1 MSFPLSQDLN
11 HRNIYLL
18 SPAQIRRGRSY
29 ATSPYWPISSLFLW
43 HVNTLQQVTKF
54 LGSADLHVDV
64 WKPLSLPQQT
74 CRCDLILFKVIV
86 LEYLF
91 LSSFLCLFFLR
102 ENLFLLLKSSICG
115 SHFAMC
121 HYNFTSKWYN
131 SVSHLKSI
139 IEIFKVSITNT
150 RNIKAPLLSTNLPL
164 ILPGELGFELLLALL
179 TVSIREDLD
188 WDCLPADERGLLTA
202 PRTLAALGWNQKYI
216 SFILN

>member
-1 MSFPLSQDLN
+1 MYENLFPYLN
-11 HRNIYLL
+11 KLVDVIWFSLK
-18 SPAQIRRGRSY
+18 
-29 ATSPYWPISSLFLW
+29 WLFL
-43 HVNTLQQVTKF
+43 NIFFF
-54 LGSADLHVDV
+54 LHFSV
-64 WKPLSLPQQT
+64 
-74 CRCDLILFKVIV
+74 F
-86 LEYLF
+86 
-91 LSSFLCLFFLR
+91 FFLR

-139 IEIFKVSITNT
+139 TEIFKVSITNT